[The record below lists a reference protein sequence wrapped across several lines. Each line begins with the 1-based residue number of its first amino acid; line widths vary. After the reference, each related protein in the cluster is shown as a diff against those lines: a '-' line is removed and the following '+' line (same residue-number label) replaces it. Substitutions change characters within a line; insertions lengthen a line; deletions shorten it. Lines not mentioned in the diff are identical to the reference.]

1 MWPLNQDKVPVDGT
15 VESGTS
21 TINEANLTGESRPVL
36 KEPGDGVHAGTINV
50 GGGYLI
56 IRTTALSEDSAM
68 ARLIKLVQQ
77 AQAQSSPTEQLVMRV
92 AKVYTPVVVL
102 VALVLATVPW
112 AWGPEVGRAYLRTA
126 LVSLI
131 IACPCA
137 LVISTPIT
145 YVCGLAH
152 AARIGILVKGG
163 EHLETLGHVKALALD
178 KTGTLTTGRFELQ
191 HLESIVMPC
200 GEQASRDKLL
210 RLMLSVE
217 ASASHPMA
225 AAICASCEAEGAEK
239 IQNVENFMALKGEGV
254 RALVHEPTDSVI
266 MV

>member
-1 MWPLNQDKVPVDGT
+1 MASSLKVVQVQDLRIGDLVAVKSGDKVPVDGT

-152 AARIGILVKGG
+152 AARIGILAQIAAL
-163 EHLETLGHVKALALD
+163 HLIAHDMHHLGNTAHANATNADNVHPPE
-178 KTGTLTTGRFELQ
+178 GTQCARR
-191 HLESIVMPC
+191 C
-200 GEQASRDKLL
+200 G
-210 RLMLSVE
+210 
-217 ASASHPMA
+217 
-225 AAICASCEAEGAEK
+225 
-239 IQNVENFMALKGEGV
+239 
-254 RALVHEPTDSVI
+254 RALRHCFFSLPAELSLLMSDRA
-266 MV
+266 